1 MIYGGSAM
9 APEQTSDKVVT
20 KLRWLAA
27 SDPKQARTEFY
38 ALLQGDVTILNE
50 VLKSASR
57 PGDGRLRQMIATV
70 FRTDASATSL
80 EPWLR
85 QWIEIEPDEFTK
97 SAIATAL
104 SARMSE
110 EASRPSPRSHAA
122 NTVEAYRYVADRLCH
137 RVRNAMSL
145 PSAQIVRLEHIARE
159 VGDPILQ
166 TELMEVLT
174 GLQKGLR
181 RISRNVEFD
190 TGDDY
195 LTWQSV
201 PIVGWLE
208 TSANEFASR
217 FGDAK
222 FVVSCDQAVRRIKV
236 RATRFFLET
245 AFGNLWSNAVQAVEP
260 PCRIDMQCALDSRR
274 GQIEMLIVDNGPGFP
289 EAHLETAFQQV
300 FSTKSDSRGRG
311 LLEIADAIGRLQGT
325 VQLTKTVDGDYRIR
339 ISIPVESS

>member
-1 MIYGGSAM
+1 LSYDGNAM
-9 APEQTSDKVVT
+9 LPEKSTENVVT
-20 KLRWLAA
+20 ELRWLAA
-27 SDPKQARTEFY
+27 SDPKQARTAFC
-38 ALLQGDVTILNE
+38 ALLHSDATLLDE

-70 FRTDASATSL
+70 FRTDVNATSL

-97 SAIATAL
+97 SAIAAAL
-104 SARMSE
+104 SARAPE
-110 EASRPSPRSHAA
+110 EVSRPTARNQAV
-122 NTVEAYRYVADRLCH
+122 NVVEAYRYVADRLCH
-137 RVRNAMSL
+137 RVRNALSL
-145 PSAQIVRLEHIARE
+145 PSAQIIRLEHVARE
-159 VGDPILQ
+159 VGDPKLQ
-166 TELMEVLT
+166 VELMDVLA
-174 GLQKGLR
+174 GLQKGFR

-208 TSANEFASR
+208 SNANEFASR
-217 FGDAK
+217 FGHAK
-222 FVVSCDQAVRRIKV
+222 LVVTCDHVVRRVTV

-260 PCRIDMQCALDSRR
+260 PCQIDVQCAVDSQR
-274 GQIEMLIVDNGPGFP
+274 GQIEMLVIDNGPGFP

-311 LLEIADAIGRLQGT
+311 LLEIADAIVRLQGT
-325 VQLTKTVDGDYRIR
+325 VRLTKSGSGEYRIR
-339 ISIPVESS
+339 LSIPVESS